1 MTGRF
6 GTTRDTYFSPNS
18 VLGTI
23 APVTLAGIVC
33 SWLGKMPSRTV
44 APWAVAS
51 KPSTSPTMTPRIFT
65 SARSGIC
72 SPMVDAS
79 RVTSSKWV
87 NLWLKT
93 P

>member
-1 MTGRF
+1 
-6 GTTRDTYFSPNS
+6 
-18 VLGTI
+18 
-23 APVTLAGIVC
+23 
-33 SWLGKMPSRTV
+33 V
-44 APWAVAS
+44 APRSVAL

-72 SPMVDAS
+72 SPMVGAS

-87 NLWLKT
+87 NFWVKT

>member
-1 MTGRF
+1 MTGRS
-6 GTTRDTYFSPNS
+6 GTMRDTYFSPNS

-23 APVTLAGIVC
+23 AAVTLAGIV
-33 SWLGKMPSRTV
+33 SQLTGEDAERTV

-87 NLWLKT
+87 NFLLKT